1 MTLKEFFIHVFS
13 EDGIP
18 SCKRIVGTFMIV
30 VVMICTVLSI
40 VTSGMSTQ
48 IQSIVELEIITAGT
62 LLGLSSVTRIWN
74 KSQSSSNTESKS
86 TKKTKQ
92 QLND

>member
-40 VTSGMSTQ
+40 VTSGMTTQ

-74 KSQSSSNTESKS
+74 KTQSSSNTESKS

>member
-40 VTSGMSTQ
+40 ATSGMSTQ

-74 KSQSSSNTESKS
+74 KSKSSSNTESKS

>member
-1 MTLKEFFIHVFS
+1 MSLKEFFIHVFS
-13 EDGIP
+13 ENGIP

-30 VVMICTVLSI
+30 VVMVCTVLSI
-40 VTSGMSTQ
+40 ITSGMTTQ

-74 KSQSSSNTESKS
+74 KSQLSSNTETKS

-92 QLND
+92 QVND

>member
-13 EDGIP
+13 EDSVP

-40 VTSGMSTQ
+40 ATSGMTTQ

-74 KSQSSSNTESKS
+74 KTQSSSNTESKS